1 MLKKILLTASLSS
14 LLAFS
19 PLAPLQANETQTK
32 LGVVNVALL
41 LEKAPQAEAATV
53 SLKKEFAKE
62 QNELQSLAKELE
74 TEQKNYE
81 KNKSVMS
88 ETQKSAKERQLT
100 LMTREIQRRRND
112 VQELINL
119 RRNEELA
126 KLQNL
131 VNAAIK
137 EIGEKQGFDLIL
149 YEGIAYTNS
158 KIDVTQDVLKHLS
171 TLGDK
176 EKNSFNK

>member
-1 MLKKILLTASLSS
+1 MLKSLFTIAGLTIALQMTPVQASE
-14 LLAFS
+14 A
-19 PLAPLQANETQTK
+19 QTK

-62 QNELQSLAKELE
+62 QGELQSLAQELE
-74 TEQKNYE
+74 SEQKNYE

-88 ETQKSAKERQLT
+88 DTQKTAKERQLT

-158 KIDVTQDVLKHLS
+158 RIDITQDVLKYLG
-171 TLGDK
+171 TVGDK

>member
-1 MLKKILLTASLSS
+1 MLKSLFTIVGLMVALQMSS
-14 LLAFS
+14 V
-19 PLAPLQANETQTK
+19 QANDAQTK

-62 QNELQSLAKELE
+62 QGELQSLAQELE
-74 TEQKNYE
+74 SEQKNYE

-88 ETQKSAKERQLT
+88 DTQKTAKERQLT

-158 KIDVTQDVLKHLS
+158 RIDITQDVLKYLG
-171 TLGDK
+171 TVGDK
-176 EKNSFNK
+176 EKNNFNK

>member
-1 MLKKILLTASLSS
+1 MLKSLFTIAGLAIALQMTLVQASE
-14 LLAFS
+14 A
-19 PLAPLQANETQTK
+19 QTK

-62 QNELQSLAKELE
+62 QGELQSLAQELE
-74 TEQKNYE
+74 SEQKNYE

-88 ETQKSAKERQLT
+88 DTQKTAKERQLT

-158 KIDVTQDVLKHLS
+158 RIDITQDVLKYLG
-171 TLGDK
+171 TVGDK

>member
-1 MLKKILLTASLSS
+1 MLKSLFAISGLILALSS
-14 LLAFS
+14 FS
-19 PLAPLQANETQTK
+19 AHAQTTETK

-41 LEKAPQAEAATV
+41 LEKAPQAESATV

-62 QNELQSLAKELE
+62 QGELQSLAKELE
-74 TEQKNYE
+74 SEQKNYE

-88 ETQKSAKERQLT
+88 ESQRTTKERQLT

-131 VNAAIK
+131 VNSAIK
-137 EIGEKQGFDLIL
+137 EIGEKRGFDLIL

-158 KIDVTQDVLKHLS
+158 RIDITQEVLKYLS
-171 TLGDK
+171 TVSDK
-176 EKNSFNK
+176 EKNSFNQ

>member
-1 MLKKILLTASLSS
+1 MLKSLFLTTVMVFLLHSHSS
-14 LLAFS
+14 MA
-19 PLAPLQANETQTK
+19 ADANSSTK

-53 SLKKEFAKE
+53 NLKKEFAKE
-62 QNELQSLAKELE
+62 QAELQSLAKELE
-74 TEQKNYE
+74 SEQKNYE

-88 ETQKSAKERQLT
+88 ETQRTAKERQLT

-131 VNAAIK
+131 VNQAIN
-137 EIGEKQGFDLIL
+137 EIGKKQGFDLIL
-149 YEGIAYTNS
+149 YEGIAYTNE
-158 KIDVTQDVLKHLS
+158 KIDITDSVLQYLS
-171 TLGDK
+171 QINLK
-176 EKNSFNK
+176 EKNQFNQ

>member
-1 MLKKILLTASLSS
+1 MLKSLFTIASL
-14 LLAFS
+14 AI
-19 PLAPLQANETQTK
+19 ALQMTPAQASESQTK

-62 QNELQSLAKELE
+62 QGELQSLAQELE
-74 TEQKNYE
+74 SEQKNYE

-88 ETQKSAKERQLT
+88 DAQKTAKERQLT

-158 KIDVTQDVLKHLS
+158 RIDITQDVLKYLG
-171 TLGDK
+171 TVGDK

>member
-1 MLKKILLTASLSS
+1 MFKTLLGSIAVC
-14 LLAFS
+14 LALNFS
-19 PLAPLQANETQTK
+19 HACAAETQTK

-41 LEKAPQAEAATV
+41 LEKAPQAEAATFA
-53 SLKKEFAKE
+53 LKKEFAKE
-62 QNELQSLAKELE
+62 QSELENLAKELE
-74 TEQKNYE
+74 SEQKGYE

-88 ETQKSAKERQLT
+88 EVQRTAKERQLT

-112 VQELINL
+112 IQELINL

-126 KLQNL
+126 KLQDL
-131 VNAAIK
+131 VNSAIK

-158 KIDVTQDVLKHLS
+158 RIDVTSDVLNHLK

-176 EKNSFNK
+176 EKNRFNK